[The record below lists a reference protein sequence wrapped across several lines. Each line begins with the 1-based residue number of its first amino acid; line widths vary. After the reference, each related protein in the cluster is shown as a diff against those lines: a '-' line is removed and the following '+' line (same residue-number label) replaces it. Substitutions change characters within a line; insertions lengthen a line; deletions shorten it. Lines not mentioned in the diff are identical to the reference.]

1 MFGDPVDN
9 PHGFRKVAL
18 SELAEIRIGPFGSLL
33 HKEDY
38 IEGGHPLLNPSHIV
52 DGKVAPDSKLTIS
65 DKKYDELE
73 AYHLHTGDVV
83 MGRRG
88 EMGRCAVV
96 PSEGF
101 LCGTGSLLIR
111 TKGEVTADYIQK
123 TISFPSFRKTIE
135 DMAVGQT
142 MPNLN
147 VPIVSKFQIIKP
159 PIEVQINYYKFV
171 AQTDKS
177 KSFDDLGSMRF
188 SDVLD
193 IRNGRNQRQ
202 VENENGKY
210 PIYGSG
216 GVMGHADDFIC
227 DAETVVIGRKGSIN
241 NPIFVDEPFWNV
253 DTAFGLVAHKE
264 VLLPKYL
271 YYFCV
276 NFDFERL
283 NTTVTIP
290 SLTKANLLQIEIRV
304 PDMDI
309 QQNIVSVLD
318 KICYL
323 IELRQKELY
332 NLDQLVKSRFIE
344 MFGVYPANPM
354 GWEIGT
360 IRDIVTEVRYG
371 SSRPAVDGGKYPYLR
386 MNNITYG
393 GELDLSDTKRIDI
406 PDNELDKCTVRRG
419 DVLFNRTN
427 SKELVGKTCVY
438 DRDEMMVLAGFV
450 IRIRVKDCILPEF
463 LSAFLNTDFS
473 KQMLLGMCKT
483 AIGQAN
489 INAQELQNI
498 GLYLPPV
505 ELQRRFIQF
514 KKETDKSKYRQEKC
528 IGFFQCL
535 EKSIRQEWL

>member
-1 MFGDPVDN
+1 MARLGDYTNIKTGKLDANASSDN
-9 PHGFRKVAL
+9 G
-18 SELAEIRIGPFGSLL
+18 IYPFFTCS
-33 HKEDY
+33 KE
-38 IEGGHPLLNPSHIV
+38 P
-52 DGKVAPDSKLTIS
+52 LTIDTYS
-65 DKKYDELE
+65 YNCECVLV
-73 AYHLHTGDVV
+73 AGNGD
-83 MGRRG
+83 
-88 EMGRCAVV
+88 
-96 PSEGF
+96 
-101 LCGTGSLLIR
+101 
-111 TKGEVTADYIQK
+111 
-123 TISFPSFRKTIE
+123 
-135 DMAVGQT
+135 
-142 MPNLN
+142 LN
-147 VPIVSKFQIIKP
+147 VKYYSGKFDAYQRTYIIESNNEEKL
-159 PIEVQINYYKFV
+159 FV
-171 AQTDKS
+171 
-177 KSFDDLGSMRF
+177 R
-188 SDVLD
+188 
-193 IRNGRNQRQ
+193 
-202 VENENGKY
+202 
-210 PIYGSG
+210 
-216 GVMGHADDFIC
+216 
-227 DAETVVIGRKGSIN
+227 
-241 NPIFVDEPFWNV
+241 
-253 DTAFGLVAHKE
+253 
-264 VLLPKYL
+264 YL
-271 YYFCV
+271 YYFLDKYV
-276 NFDFERL
+276 ETLREQSIGGVIKYIKLGNLTEAS
-283 NTTVTIP
+283 IP
-290 SLTKANLLQIEIRV
+290 LPPLDEQHKIAA
-304 PDMDI
+304 
-309 QQNIVSVLD
+309 VLD
-318 KICYL
+318 KVSNL
-323 IELRQKELY
+323 IAKRRQQ
-332 NLDQLVKSRFIE
+332 LDKLDELVKSRFIE